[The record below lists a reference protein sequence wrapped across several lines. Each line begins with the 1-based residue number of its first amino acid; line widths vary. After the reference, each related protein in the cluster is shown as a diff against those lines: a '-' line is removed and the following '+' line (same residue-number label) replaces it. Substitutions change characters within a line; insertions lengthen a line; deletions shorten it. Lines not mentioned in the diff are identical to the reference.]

1 MSLVAQ
7 EQFEKVVR
15 SPLGTLAS
23 DELKPVALALW
34 HENYVP
40 NLDNLNHESELQ
52 KAGYLIDF
60 MSSFNCVDES
70 RQRELMRLT
79 NEIKSTLSELLEL
92 SRQCE
97 AEFSEDELAQEW
109 CLKEDATEAVYDLLE
124 YQTRHYVHAA

>member
-1 MSLVAQ
+1 MSLLVQ

-15 SPLGTLAS
+15 LPLDTLAPA
-23 DELKPVALALW
+23 ELKPVALALW
-34 HENYVP
+34 HEDYVP
-40 NLDNLNHESELQ
+40 KLDNLNHESELQ

-70 RQRELMRLT
+70 RQRELIQLV
-79 NEIKSTLSELLEL
+79 NEIKSTLSELFEL

-97 AEFSEDELAQEW
+97 AKFSEDELAQEW